1 MKPLTILAVLVFLAG
16 CATTSIKPSAASNP
30 PPSKTFN
37 QYAEYAVFPAVL
49 AAEYADH
56 DANKAAAKKIQENL
70 DLRLNPLIA
79 VWKKPSKPAATGTL
93 EIRPTIKQVKFIN
106 NAARFWTGAMAGSS
120 AVVLTLE
127 IKEKETGMVIAT
139 PEFFN
144 HALGNG
150 FSLGYND
157 NMMLVHI
164 TEQVETYL
172 KYNYEAA
179 VGGPTGKD

>member
-1 MKPLTILAVLVFLAG
+1 MKTLTLLAVLVLLAG
-16 CATTSIKPSAASNP
+16 CATTGIKPSAAINP
-30 PPSKTFN
+30 PPAKPFN
-37 QYAEYAVFPAVL
+37 QYADYVVYPAIL

-70 DLRLNPLIA
+70 DLRLSPLIA
-79 VWKKPSKPAATGTL
+79 VWKKASKPAVIGML

-127 IKEKETGMVIAT
+127 IKEKDTGLVIAN
-139 PEFFN
+139 PEFYN
-144 HALGNG
+144 HAMGNG